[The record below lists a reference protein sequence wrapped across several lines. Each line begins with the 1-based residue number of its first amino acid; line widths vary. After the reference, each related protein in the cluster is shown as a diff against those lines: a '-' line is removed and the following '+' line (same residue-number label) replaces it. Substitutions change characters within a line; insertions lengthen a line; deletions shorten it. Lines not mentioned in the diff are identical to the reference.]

1 MKKFLFLLLLITWF
15 SRAQEG
21 DPSPYQFTEVINVK
35 SSLSAKQLQANAK
48 IWFTETYKDPRE
60 VILLDDP
67 DNHILLGRGVMRYSS
82 KIFVGGTGRQGWIM
96 YDIKIMCKDGKYKYD
111 FTNFV
116 HTGKGYNL
124 GLITNEKYLST
135 FTGSAAGGEKYK
147 TKVTNELREFIKN
160 DIEPLIERL
169 KRYMDKALPTQED
182 W

>member
-1 MKKFLFLLLLITWF
+1 
-15 SRAQEG
+15 
-21 DPSPYQFTEVINVK
+21 
-35 SSLSAKQLQANAK
+35 
-48 IWFTETYKDPRE
+48 
-60 VILLDDP
+60 
-67 DNHILLGRGVMRYSS
+67 
-82 KIFVGGTGRQGWIM
+82 M